1 MTNPLNLPRALTRLL
16 LILLAAAIVGV
27 SLALFA
33 VSYWTTRALV
43 GLSDWLKD
51 ADNTKQGQTK

>member
-1 MTNPLNLPRALTRLL
+1 MTNLLNLPRALTRLL

-27 SLALFA
+27 SLAMFA
-33 VSYWTTRALV
+33 VSYWATWALV

-51 ADNTKQGQTK
+51 ENKTRQS

>member
-1 MTNPLNLPRALTRLL
+1 MTYLLNLPIALIRLL

-33 VSYWTTRALV
+33 VSYWTTWALV
-43 GLSDWLKD
+43 GLSDWLK
-51 ADNTKQGQTK
+51 NTDTSTEGQTK

>member
-1 MTNPLNLPRALTRLL
+1 MAYLLNLPRALTRLL

-27 SLALFA
+27 SLAMFA
-33 VSYWTTRALV
+33 VSYWATRALV

-51 ADNTKQGQTK
+51 ENKTRQS

>member
-1 MTNPLNLPRALTRLL
+1 MTYLLNLPRALTRLI

-33 VSYWTTRALV
+33 VSYWATWALV
-43 GLSDWLKD
+43 GLSDWLKNED
-51 ADNTKQGQTK
+51 TSTKGHTK

>member
-1 MTNPLNLPRALTRLL
+1 MTNLLNLPRALTRLI

-33 VSYWTTRALV
+33 VSYWATRALV
-43 GLSDWLKD
+43 GLSDWLK
-51 ADNTKQGQTK
+51 NTDTTTEGKTK

>member
-1 MTNPLNLPRALTRLL
+1 MTNLLNLPRALTRLI
-16 LILLAAAIVGV
+16 LILLAVAIVGV

-33 VSYWTTRALV
+33 VSYWATRASV

-51 ADNTKQGQTK
+51 ENKTRQS

>member
-1 MTNPLNLPRALTRLL
+1 MAYLLNLLRALTRLI

-33 VSYWTTRALV
+33 VSYWATWALV
-43 GLSDWLKD
+43 GLSDWLK
-51 ADNTKQGQTK
+51 NTDTTTEGQSK

>member
-1 MTNPLNLPRALTRLL
+1 MAYLLNLPRALTRLI

-33 VSYWTTRALV
+33 VSYWATWSLV

-51 ADNTKQGQTK
+51 ENKTRQS

>member
-1 MTNPLNLPRALTRLL
+1 MAYLLNLPRALTRLL

-27 SLALFA
+27 SLAMFA
-33 VSYWTTRALV
+33 VSYWATRALV

-51 ADNTKQGQTK
+51 ENKTR

>member
-1 MTNPLNLPRALTRLL
+1 MTNLLNLPIALIRLL

-33 VSYWTTRALV
+33 VSYWTTWALV
-43 GLSDWLKD
+43 GLSDWLK
-51 ADNTKQGQTK
+51 NTDTSTEGKTK

>member
-1 MTNPLNLPRALTRLL
+1 MTNLLNLPIALIRLL

-33 VSYWTTRALV
+33 VSYWATWALV

-51 ADNTKQGQTK
+51 ENKTRQS

>member
-1 MTNPLNLPRALTRLL
+1 MTNLLNLPRALTRLL

-33 VSYWTTRALV
+33 LSYWTTWALV
-43 GLSDWLKD
+43 GLSDGLKD
-51 ADNTKQGQTK
+51 ENKTRQS

>member
-1 MTNPLNLPRALTRLL
+1 MTYLLNLPRALIRLI
-16 LILLAAAIVGV
+16 LILLAAAIIMV
-27 SLALFA
+27 SLTLFA
-33 VSYWTTRALV
+33 VSYGTTWALV

>member
-1 MTNPLNLPRALTRLL
+1 MTNLLNLPIALIRLL

-33 VSYWTTRALV
+33 VSYWATWSLV
-43 GLSDWLKD
+43 GISDWLKNED
-51 ADNTKQGQTK
+51 KTRQS

>member
-1 MTNPLNLPRALTRLL
+1 MTNLLNLPRALTRLL

-27 SLALFA
+27 SLAIFA
-33 VSYWTTRALV
+33 LSYWATRALV

-51 ADNTKQGQTK
+51 ENKTRQS

>member
-1 MTNPLNLPRALTRLL
+1 MTNLLNLPRAMTRLL

-33 VSYWTTRALV
+33 VSYCTTWALV
-43 GLSDWLKD
+43 GLSDWLENENK
-51 ADNTKQGQTK
+51 TR